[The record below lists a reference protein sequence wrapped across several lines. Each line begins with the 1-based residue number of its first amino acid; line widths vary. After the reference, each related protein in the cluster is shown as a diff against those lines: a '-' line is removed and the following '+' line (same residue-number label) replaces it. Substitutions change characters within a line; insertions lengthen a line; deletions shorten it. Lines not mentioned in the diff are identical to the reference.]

1 MNAPHAGNAG
11 AMRDGCTITE
21 NASLQQRNTFRVPA
35 RAALLAEVQTPQAL
49 DALFADAALRA
60 APLLVLG
67 EGSNILFTRDWPGLV
82 LSIAARGIGVL
93 EERAGTARVRV
104 EAGENWNDFVHWSL
118 RGGFSGLENL
128 ALIPG
133 TVGAAPIQN
142 IGAYGVEVRE
152 FVFAVEAWNRS
163 TNRFVRLT
171 NADCAFGYRDSVFK
185 RERERFVVTAV
196 EFELPRRRALRTGYA
211 GIADE
216 LAAMG
221 IAEPD
226 APAVAE
232 AVIRLRR
239 RKLPDPARIGNA
251 GSFFKN
257 PLVGSDLAAELH
269 RHYPSLPGWPADGG
283 REKLSA
289 AWLIEAC
296 GLKGLREGD
305 AGVSERHALVLVNH
319 GAASGAQILAVA
331 ERVQAAVRERFGVD
345 LEPEPLV
352 V

>member
-1 MNAPHAGNAG
+1 MNAPQADG
-11 AMRDGCTITE
+11 AMRDGYTISE
-21 NASLQQRNTFRVPA
+21 NASLQTRNTFRVPA
-35 RAALLAEVQTPQAL
+35 RAALLAEVQAPQAL
-49 DALFADAALRA
+49 DALFADAALRSL
-60 APLLVLG
+60 PLLVLG

-82 LSIAARGIGVL
+82 LTIAARGIKVL
-93 EERAGTARVRV
+93 DERADAALVRV
-104 EAGENWNDFVHWSL
+104 EAGESWNDFVHWSL
-118 RGGFSGLENL
+118 REGFSGLENL

-152 FVFAVEAWNRS
+152 FVATVEAWDRAAG
-163 TNRFVRLT
+163 RFVRLG
-171 NADCAFGYRDSVFK
+171 NADCAFGYRDSLFK
-185 RERERFVVTAV
+185 RERERFVVSAV

-221 IAEPD
+221 ISEPD
-226 APAVAE
+226 APTVAE

-239 RKLPDPARIGNA
+239 RKLPDPALIGNA

-257 PLVGSDLAAELH
+257 PLVGADLAAELH
-269 RHYPSLPGWPADGG
+269 RQHPSLPGWPADGG

-305 AGVSERHALVLVNH
+305 AGVSERHALVLVN
-319 GAASGAQILAVA
+319 GGQASGAQILAVA
-331 ERVQAAVRERFGVD
+331 ERVRAAVRERFGVE
-345 LEPEPLV
+345 LEPEPLIV
-352 V
+352 